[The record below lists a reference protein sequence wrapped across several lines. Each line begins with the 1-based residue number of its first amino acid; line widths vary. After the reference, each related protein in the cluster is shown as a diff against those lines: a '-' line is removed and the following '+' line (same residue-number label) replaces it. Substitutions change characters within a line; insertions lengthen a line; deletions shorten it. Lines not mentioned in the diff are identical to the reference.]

1 MNRTLTVRAL
11 VALGMLLGA
20 AAIPSAAGCGGGSS
34 STSGNQSVCPPNST
48 AAQERGFDLVADKCR
63 NCHDS
68 SLSGAARN
76 GAPAG
81 KDYDKQSV
89 VTATADAIS
98 NRLASTA
105 APMPPDGKLPANE
118 ISDIETWID
127 CGAKPF

>member
-11 VALGMLLGA
+11 IALGMLLGA

-34 STSGNQSVCPPNST
+34 STTGNQATCPPNSD
-48 AAQERGFDLVADKCR
+48 AAQKRGFDLVQAECR

-81 KDYDKQSV
+81 KDYDVQSV
-89 VTATADAIS
+89 VTSTADAIS
-98 NRLASTA
+98 NRMSSAA
-105 APMPPDGKLPANE
+105 APMPPDGKLPAGD
-118 ISDIETWID
+118 IADIETWID